1 MEKAMPR
8 YVVSRWWG
16 QSVVVCAVALLL
28 AGAWPAPQ
36 APAASAVVS
45 APQAGTARIWFY
57 RDYEP
62 YGSRNF
68 APVSLNGA
76 LVGYVQ
82 PDGSA
87 FYRDVAPGRYN
98 ITVASSGMDVNQD
111 KNVDLA
117 PGQEAFVKILAS
129 NSWESGGDTF
139 AYRRDTF
146 YVWLVPPQV
155 ARAELPSH
163 PLTGG

>member
-1 MEKAMPR
+1 MNGNVVPGSWGRRAML
-8 YVVSRWWG
+8 
-16 QSVVVCAVALLL
+16 CAVALLL
-28 AGAWPAPQ
+28 AGVWPAPR
-36 APAASAVVS
+36 APAASAV
-45 APQAGTARIWFY
+45 AAAIPPGAARIWVY

-76 LVGYVQ
+76 LVGYAQ

-87 FYRDVAPGRYN
+87 FYRDVAPGRYH
-98 ITVASSGMDVNQD
+98 ITVASPGEDVNQD
-111 KNVDLA
+111 RNVELT
-117 PGQEAFVKILAS
+117 PGQEAFVKILS
-129 NSWESGGDTF
+129 SESWESGGDIF
-139 AYRRDTF
+139 SYRRDTF
-146 YVWLVPPQV
+146 YVSLVPPQI